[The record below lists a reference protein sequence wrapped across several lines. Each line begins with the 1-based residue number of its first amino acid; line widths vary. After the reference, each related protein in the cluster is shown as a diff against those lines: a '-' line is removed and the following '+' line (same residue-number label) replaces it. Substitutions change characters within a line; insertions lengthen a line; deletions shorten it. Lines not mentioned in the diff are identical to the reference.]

1 MKPLDKHLVQLAEAT
16 LLQADRFTE
25 LMDDEPPLRG
35 LRLIDGQWY
44 CEFGDGEV
52 VCVQAVLDFANM
64 LKREVVLN
72 D

>member
-1 MKPLDKHLVQLAEAT
+1 MITLDKHLVQLAEAT

-35 LRLIDGQWY
+35 VRLIDGQWY
-44 CEFGDGEV
+44 CEFADGEV

-64 LKREVVLN
+64 LKREVVLE
-72 D
+72 

>member
-1 MKPLDKHLVQLAEAT
+1 
-16 LLQADRFTE
+16 
-25 LMDDEPPLRG
+25 MDDEPPLRG

-64 LKREVVLN
+64 LKREVVLE
-72 D
+72 